1 MILGT
6 AILNTNRLDPGLAE
20 IQASSLPHVSCQI
33 SGQRAAGME
42 RAEGTSFAESVRDGY
57 GGLLGRDF
65 GILKKTSPLMCPSAA
80 YGIHG
85 FS

>member
-6 AILNTNRLDPGLAE
+6 AILSTDCLDPGPAE

-42 RAEGTSFAESVRDGY
+42 RAEGTSFAESVRFIGL
-57 GGLLGRDF
+57 GLLNF
-65 GILKKTSPLMCPSAA
+65 GKTSPLMCPSAA
-80 YGIHG
+80 YGIHR

>member
-1 MILGT
+1 MILGA

-33 SGQRAAGME
+33 SGQPAAGME
-42 RAEGTSFAESVRDGY
+42 RAEGTSFAESVRFMDMMDM
-57 GGLLGRDF
+57 GLLNF
-65 GILKKTSPLMCPSAA
+65 EKTSPLMCPSAA